1 MEDPVLDLLAI
12 TKKLESDFFSKP
24 DFDMV
29 KDELKANEIHAV
41 RMTDAVEIL
50 EDLLVQIET
59 DDHEANILEFE
70 ENNKRSLREVL

>member
-1 MEDPVLDLLAI
+1 VISLASRTLI
-12 TKKLESDFFSKP
+12 
-24 DFDMV
+24 